1 MLPFSPTHFPHPD
14 PSRPQCFAH
23 LPKSPIPNPQ
33 YPIPN
38 IQYPIINA
46 DRRPAKTAHPTPIAQ
61 QPSETDS
68 GLAVDRENPGQ
79 LPDAQIVP
87 TTIYVV
93 RKPGLS
99 VRQIGDAGVKVYA
112 VFVGRTRME

>member
-1 MLPFSPTHFPHPD
+1 MPCSDLPLPTSPN
-14 PSRPQCFAH
+14 PQ
-23 LPKSPIPNPQ
+23 SPIPNT
-33 YPIPN
+33 
-38 IQYPIINA
+38 QYPIINA
-46 DRRPAKTAHPTPIAQ
+46 DRRPAETAHPTPVAQ

-68 GLAVDRENPGQ
+68 HLAVASEKPGQ

-87 TTIYVV
+87 ATIYVV

-99 VRQIGDAGVKVYA
+99 VRQIGDAGVKVYV